1 MEFYESEAFENA
13 MSISTTV
20 DVESP
25 DAVTA
30 AARAISDWAVRMLR
44 VKDDLLPEKVAS
56 LQALLGLNFW
66 VRGLIEALD
75 EALWTDDALFD
86 AASR

>member
-66 VRGLIEALD
+66 VRGLIEAFD